1 LTESKSAGSQLA
13 YRVDGSIARITLNRP
28 EKRNALSAELVAA
41 LASVV
46 TNSAKDESVRVVLI
60 TGAGPDF
67 CAGADLRE
75 LDQSADAGMPEHLAS
90 ARALADVYVAMRK
103 HPRPIVAAVRGRALG
118 GGCGVATACD
128 IVLAAESAKFGYPEV
143 NIGFIPAIVMTMLHR
158 SVSEK
163 RAFELLT
170 TGEAISAPEAQTFGL
185 INHVYPDAEFEASVE
200 AFVQKLASRSA
211 CAVSLTKNLLYRTEG
226 MSFESAIDAGVQ
238 ANALARMTEDAR
250 RGIAGFLKK
259 RG

>member
-1 LTESKSAGSQLA
+1 LTDSKPGEASVL
-13 YRVDGSIARITLNRP
+13 YRVDAGIARITLNRP
-28 EKRNALSAELVAA
+28 QKRNALSAELVAA
-41 LASVV
+41 LAGAI
-46 TNSAKDESVRVVLI
+46 TNSAGDPAVRALLI

-75 LDQSADAGMPEHLAS
+75 LHESAGAGMPEHIAT
-90 ARALADVYVAMRK
+90 ARSLADVYIAMRK

-128 IVLAAESAKFGYPEV
+128 MVLAGESAKLGYPEV
-143 NIGFIPAIVMTMLHR
+143 NIGFIPAIVMTMLCR

-170 TGEAISAPEAQTFGL
+170 KGTPVSAVEAHSIGL
-185 INHVYPDAEFEASVE
+185 VNHVYPDTEFETRVE
-200 AFVQKLASRSA
+200 AFVLSLASLSA
-211 CAVSLTKNLLYRTEG
+211 SAVSLTKNLLYRTEG
-226 MSFESAIDAGVQ
+226 MGFEDAIDAGVQ

-250 RGIAGFLKK
+250 RGIAAFIKK
-259 RG
+259 N